1 MLMATLLLKL
11 LYLRVLLLSLTMIV
25 MKYIIQAKKPI
36 GLKPLNHRLCM
47 NIDGSTYK

>member
-25 MKYIIQAKKPI
+25 MKYITQAKN
-36 GLKPLNHRLCM
+36 LLDLNL
-47 NIDGSTYK
+47 

>member
-25 MKYIIQAKKPI
+25 MKYITQTKN
-36 GLKPLNHRLCM
+36 PLDLHL
-47 NIDGSTYK
+47 

>member
-25 MKYIIQAKKPI
+25 MKYITQAKN
-36 GLKPLNHRLCM
+36 PLDLNL
-47 NIDGSTYK
+47 